1 MSPTD
6 NIVSFK
12 GGKAPPPEA
21 ASEDEELREHTIA
34 YLATF
39 LLDNKDAIKSFVC
52 GVSFQ
57 ADGDG
62 DQSFHMLTSPIDVAE
77 FALTLRLLDD
87 GFRRYLPSPE

>member
-12 GGKAPPPEA
+12 GTAQPTITEA
-21 ASEDEELREHTIA
+21 EDLSELEDSIA

-62 DQSFHMLTSPIDVAE
+62 DQAFHMLTSPIDVAE
-77 FALTLRLLDD
+77 MALTLRLLED
-87 GFRRYLPSPE
+87 GFRRYLPGPE